1 MMEGK
6 IKTSILLLIV
16 LIIISL
22 ALAGSVLFLLQKE
35 KTRSLSLQQQL
46 EETTTR
52 LKMTEA
58 RLDDSKKVAAGLDS
72 KLKEASAKIDK
83 LTNEVAEEK
92 SAKEEALVQAGQLK
106 ADLERQ
112 KGVKAD
118 LESKLTQAQR
128 DVAKA
133 QGQVKDLSSKKDD
146 LEKKVKDLEARS
158 TQGQGVELGTVVVT
172 PEAATTA
179 VTAPV
184 AGKTTVRAISDTTVR
199 NPAPAGEG
207 KVLVINGEYNFAVIN
222 LGSKDGVELGQV
234 YSIYRGNK
242 YIGDVKVEK
251 VHDSMAA
258 AGFLNPDTKDKVTEG
273 DKVVRKSK

>member
-1 MMEGK
+1 MEGK

-92 SAKEEALVQAGQLK
+92 SAKEEALIQAGQLK

-199 NPAPAGEG
+199 NPTPAGEG